1 MKRQLSGTLTKKLS
15 SEVIQTAPNAVRA
28 SGFASIKLAAKHA
41 AKNGNK
47 GWYNFNKNMQDH
59 IFKGGMT
66 QALKEKL
73 AEEIIWMDL
82 VGSPAVLSSIVND
95 KDVIGK
101 AAW

>member
-1 MKRQLSGTLTKKLS
+1 MTRLFGGKLS
-15 SEVIQTAPNAVRA
+15 SGVGLKMMQAAPNSIRA
-28 SGFASIKLAAKHA
+28 NCMASIKIAAKHA
-41 AKNGNK
+41 VKNGNK
-47 GWYNFNKNMQDH
+47 AWYNFNQNMKDH